1 MLMKSRE
8 QGWTKTGAIVSALF
22 IYALQRKDVA
32 RGFVSGMRKTIYING
47 KNCGP
52 IHNFCE

>member
-1 MLMKSRE
+1 MKSRE